1 MILTIKANE
10 CKQLPDGRWQLTTNC
25 ENVKEA
31 LSEHSP
37 NILVDYLNQNYG
49 LKIATV
55 KNWEKK

>member
-1 MILTIKANE
+1 MILTIKAKLFE
-10 CKQLPDGRWQLTTNC
+10 LLPDERIKITTNV
-25 ENVKEA
+25 ESLKEA